1 MEKEQL
7 IERAKGQLDR
17 ILGFFPRVD
26 TVSSIILGI
35 DIGMLAFLASKAP
48 APHSFTWY
56 TLLALLLPFALI
68 TKSLWHLYQSY
79 FPRLEGGWMSLIYFR
94 EIALRKEDEFAK
106 EFTAQTDEMYLKDLI
121 NQIYRNSEI
130 LTMKFDHLKQA
141 FNWLALALIP
151 WLISVFV
158 FASKNTQNL
167 LDK

>member
-17 ILGFFPRVD
+17 VLGFFPRVD

-79 FPRLEGGWMSLIYFR
+79 FPRLEGGCELPPI
-94 EIALRKEDEFAK
+94 
-106 EFTAQTDEMYLKDLI
+106 
-121 NQIYRNSEI
+121 
-130 LTMKFDHLKQA
+130 
-141 FNWLALALIP
+141 
-151 WLISVFV
+151 
-158 FASKNTQNL
+158 
-167 LDK
+167 